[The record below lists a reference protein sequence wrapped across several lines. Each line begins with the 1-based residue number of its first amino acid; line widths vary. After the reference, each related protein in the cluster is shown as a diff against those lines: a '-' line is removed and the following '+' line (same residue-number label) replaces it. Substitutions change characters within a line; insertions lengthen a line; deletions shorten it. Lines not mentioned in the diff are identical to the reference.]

1 MLQNF
6 QTAHKNISALHLS
19 IDQSL
24 SFPKKQQRAFCQ
36 KKTGKGNAYFC
47 ALQQFFGAKIML
59 SGSLSEKFAET
70 ALALNKISFQLHLKP
85 SKSQKLRKSKTTVLR
100 MTAILFVNQDT
111 FRIFT
116 TVRAKVVHLI
126 CADFFLQP
134 VFFILSITKNLL

>member
-1 MLQNF
+1 M
-6 QTAHKNISALHLS
+6 
-19 IDQSL
+19 
-24 SFPKKQQRAFCQ
+24 
-36 KKTGKGNAYFC
+36 
-47 ALQQFFGAKIML
+47 QQFFGAKIML

-126 CADFFLQP
+126 CADFFL
-134 VFFILSITKNLL
+134 